1 MAPVYGMAGSL
12 DAGVVHQLLA
22 GYLDMLFEL

>member
-1 MAPVYGMAGSL
+1 MAAAL

-22 GYLDMLFEL
+22 GYLDMLFEV